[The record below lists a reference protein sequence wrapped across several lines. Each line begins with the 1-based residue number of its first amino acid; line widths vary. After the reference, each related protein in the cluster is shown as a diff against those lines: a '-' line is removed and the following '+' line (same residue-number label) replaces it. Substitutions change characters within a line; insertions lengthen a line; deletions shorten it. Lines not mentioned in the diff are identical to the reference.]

1 MRKILAIPAIAA
13 LALAGPVMAADFS
26 YNTLELGLYGQWIDD
41 PNGDDDLDGS
51 GMVLNGSWA
60 FSPGMFGFASLAG
73 TEYEYRHFED
83 QDFTLGQLQL
93 GVGFNV
99 PLSSRV
105 DLVSG
110 VSLQRLRLEDDFNNA
125 LNEDGYGLNVGLRGM
140 AGNRFEWTAG
150 LKYVDLGKHQDDT
163 SWTAGF
169 RYHFTRLFSM
179 GLDIG
184 STDKD
189 EGNAL
194 IGFRWDFGDRH
205 R

>member
-1 MRKILAIPAIAA
+1 MRKVLAIAA
-13 LALAGPVMAADFS
+13 VAALAAAGPVMAADFS
-26 YNTLELGLYGQWIDD
+26 YNTLELGLYGQSIDD
-41 PNGDDDLDGS
+41 PNGDEGLDGS
-51 GMVLNGSWA
+51 GLVMNGSWE
-60 FSPGMFGFASLAG
+60 FSPGVFGFASLGG
-73 TEYEYRHFED
+73 TEYEYRNYD
-83 QDFTLGQLQL
+83 DSDFTLGELQL
-93 GVGFNV
+93 GVGFHV
-99 PLSSRV
+99 PLSSQV

-110 VSLQRLRLEDDFNNA
+110 VSLQRLRFEDDFNNT
-125 LNEDGYGLNVGLRGM
+125 LNENGYGLNVGLRGM

-150 LKYVDLGKHQDDT
+150 IKYVDLGEGQDDA

-184 STDKD
+184 STDSN

-194 IGFRWDFGDRH
+194 IGFRWDFGNR

>member
-1 MRKILAIPAIAA
+1 MRKILAIPVIAT

-26 YNTLELGLYGQWIDD
+26 YNTLELGLYGESIDD
-41 PNGDDDLDGS
+41 PNGDEGIDGS
-51 GMVLNGSWA
+51 GMTISGSWA
-60 FSPGMFGFASLAG
+60 FTPGVFGFASLGG
-73 TEYEYRHFED
+73 TDYEYRNYD
-83 QDFTLGQLQL
+83 DRDFSLGKLEV

-99 PLSSRV
+99 PLSSQV

-110 VSLQRLRLEDDFNNA
+110 VSLQRLRLEDDFNYT
-125 LNEDGYGLNVGLRGM
+125 LNESGYGLNVGLRGL

-150 LKYVDLGKHQDDT
+150 LKYVDLGEGQDDT

-169 RYHFTRLFSM
+169 RYHFTRLFSL

-189 EGNAL
+189 QGNAL
-194 IGFRWDFGDRH
+194 IGFRWDFGNH